1 MKEYVFSPRQ
11 FNADQIPEDKLEQIK
26 DVHNRIASKLDN
38 ELGRTATFQDF
49 VNDKIEKTS
58 YENADKMFEAYKFA
72 WSAIGRDTKNSA
84 QVYDNTFN
92 PTTLSKSHKKTNEN
106 SNSTRDKSF
115 YTFLYVVFGV
125 AFLIFIYRLGELP
138 FIVIGFFGLFALLYI
153 GDKEG
158 WGK

>member
-92 PTTLSKSHKKTNEN
+92 PTTLSKSHKKLMKTQTQLGTNHFIH
-106 SNSTRDKSF
+106 F
-115 YTFLYVVFGV
+115 YM
-125 AFLIFIYRLGELP
+125 
-138 FIVIGFFGLFALLYI
+138 
-153 GDKEG
+153 
-158 WGK
+158 